1 MSPGSYQ
8 LHGLRV
14 RSEVPL
20 HALPLADDGN
30 GFDLDIFCGLPAP
43 VGTGAPPGEVVA
55 ELTVAGSRYYTAT
68 RTAENHVFRT
78 HGWGDFVIDVAA
90 RTIECRIDDKVAP
103 EFISVLLG
111 GTITAFYLGLAGRS
125 LLHGSAVETDGVC
138 TAFVGHSGAGKSTM
152 AATMC
157 AAGGRL
163 VCDDVLH
170 LDLERGAHCLG
181 RSSELRLRQTS
192 LSVLD
197 GMDPMPSIRKSPDG
211 KVAIA
216 FEVAPPGDLELSR
229 IVIPLPSRTN
239 DTVEL
244 RRLRGAEA
252 FMGLSR
258 YPRIL
263 GWRTPE
269 VLQARLVFLAAL
281 SERVPVFEAVLP
293 WGPPFSGAL
302 ASELL
307 DCLDAA
313 T

>member
-1 MSPGSYQ
+1 
-8 LHGLRV
+8 
-14 RSEVPL
+14 
-20 HALPLADDGN
+20 
-30 GFDLDIFCGLPAP
+30 
-43 VGTGAPPGEVVA
+43 
-55 ELTVAGSRYYTAT
+55 
-68 RTAENHVFRT
+68 
-78 HGWGDFVIDVAA
+78 VIDVAA
-90 RTIECRIDDKVAP
+90 RTIECRVDDQVAP
-103 EFISVLLG
+103 ELISILVG

-125 LLHGSAVETDGVC
+125 LLHGSAVENDGVC

-170 LDLERGAHCLG
+170 LDVGAGVVCLG
-181 RSSELRLRQTS
+181 RSSELRLREAS

-197 GMDPMPSIRKSPDG
+197 GMDPMPALRPTPDG

-216 FEVAPPGDLELSR
+216 FEVSPPGELELSR
-229 IVIPLPSRTN
+229 IVIPLPSRTS

-252 FMGLSR
+252 FMALSR

-269 VLQARLVFLAAL
+269 VLEGGPRGPA
-281 SERVPVFEAVLP
+281 ERVPVHEAVLP
-293 WGPPFSGAL
+293 WGPPFCAAL
-302 ASELL
+302 AGELL
-307 DCLDAA
+307 DRLDAGSGIPRRRPR
-313 T
+313 